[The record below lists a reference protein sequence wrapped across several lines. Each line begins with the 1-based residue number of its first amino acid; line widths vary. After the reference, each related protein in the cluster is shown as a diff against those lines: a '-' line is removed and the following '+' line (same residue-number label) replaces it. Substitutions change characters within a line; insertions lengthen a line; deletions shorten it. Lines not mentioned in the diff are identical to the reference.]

1 MTLGDLTLP
10 LSYEDARGYALVFD
24 VPLAQRLAEIHAEH
38 GSNKCRPVPRVLT
51 DGRLML
57 SADVLTEIEPG
68 GLLHAMWEAA
78 DKAVLNAAV
87 EVLPWADAVALLPPD
102 QPEPTAPASSP
113 TLSPTAAPSG
123 GGMLAPGVAPSL
135 GGAIRR

>member
-10 LSYEDARGYALVFD
+10 ISYDEARQYALVFT
-24 VPLAQRLAEIHAEH
+24 PQLAARLAELHGIH
-38 GSNKCRPVPRVLT
+38 GSQKCVPMPRTLA

-78 DKAVLNAAV
+78 DKAVLAQAV
-87 EVLPWADAVALLPPD
+87 EVLPWIDAVALLP
-102 QPEPTAPASSP
+102 ASPAE
-113 TLSPTAAPSG
+113 
-123 GGMLAPGVAPSL
+123 V
-135 GGAIRR
+135 